1 MDIVLLLVAVLAAF
15 YFILLKPVM
24 EQQKRQKQDISSLEV
39 GDEVLTSAGF
49 YATVLEINTFEDR
62 PMEILLEVADGVVLR
77 GTTLAIQQITQRAAD
92 LDDALDDDFEDYE
105 DDLEGSDAGDL
116 PAAEGIEDNAADDD
130 SSAERETDESAS
142 DPKRGSR
149 S

>member
-105 DDLEGSDAGDL
+105 DDLEDGSAGDL